1 MDFSITNIINK
12 NMQKQTVD
20 TILSC
25 NEISRKYALTLTKE
39 QAIKL
44 VENKNS
50 SLKSNGRVEFEGDI
64 INKIIL
70 GFCNSAYISM
80 YNYEETLNNLV
91 ELFFYYKNETND
103 LMSDDELIEFMS
115 KEFEGKA
122 FGSID
127 KLRDDCLEK
136 LVQNLKNGKP
146 INDSEE
152 EEVALSEDDY
162 E

>member
-1 MDFSITNIINK
+1 
-12 NMQKQTVD
+12 
-20 TILSC
+20 
-25 NEISRKYALTLTKE
+25 
-39 QAIKL
+39 
-44 VENKNS
+44 
-50 SLKSNGRVEFEGDI
+50 DI

-152 EEVALSEDDY
+152 EEEALSEDDY